1 MADNIVPFQTTS
13 GISAAGGITLS
24 SSIVVPS
31 GSTLTVSGNLVA
43 NGNVNLGDATT
54 DSITVAGS
62 FNANTGIS
70 AAGGTFSALTRFTAG
85 ISASGITSSS
95 YVLSSGGIVAL
106 TGTTYTFLGSD
117 NGEVLTMNNASG
129 ITATVP
135 TGLPVGYSV
144 TVIQL
149 GAGQVGFTAASG
161 VTLNSYT
168 SLRKIAGQHGSA
180 SLVSYQTNVFNLA
193 GNLA

>member
-1 MADNIVPFQTTS
+1 MPDFIVPFQTTS
-13 GISAAGGITLS
+13 GISAEGGITLS

-95 YVLSSGGIVAL
+95 YVLSPGGIVAL

-168 SLRKIAGQHGSA
+168 SLLKIAGQHGSA

>member
-1 MADNIVPFQTTS
+1 M
-13 GISAAGGITLS
+13 
-24 SSIVVPS
+24 
-31 GSTLTVSGNLVA
+31 A

-70 AAGGTFSALTRFTAG
+70 AAGGTFSAHTRFTAG

-95 YVLSSGGIVAL
+95 YVLSPGGIVAL

-168 SLRKIAGQHGSA
+168 SLLKIAGQHGSA
-180 SLVSYQTNVFNLA
+180 SLVSYQTNVFKQRRETRHIQRTQRNCVGSGHHL
-193 GNLA
+193 